1 MLGAFWLN
9 VQIFMVS
16 EVFILVLALVI
27 AVVRGIPGPVFFPFR
42 LVAVA
47 YTDLFRGVPL
57 ILVLYM
63 IGFGVPGLGLGF
75 ISYLP
80 DVAYGVISLVL
91 VYSAYVAEVYRAGI
105 DSVHESQN
113 AAARSLGLTRWQSLR
128 FVVLPQAIR
137 RVIPPLLND
146 FIGLQKDTAL
156 VSVLGSIEAA
166 RAAQIYGA
174 SRVQLRELRGRRAAF
189 RPDHHPPRPLYGPPD
204 RPRQTPPRGGSP
216 GMNEHPA
223 LLLEG
228 VHKSFGENEVL
239 KGIDLTVEPHEVVCL
254 IGASGSGKSTL
265 LRCVNLVEPIDSGR
279 IVVEGEE
286 ITAQGVDANRIRR
299 RIGIVYQSFNLFP
312 HMTVLRN
319 ITLAPREVLKHGPR
333 RGREERPTS
342 SSTASGYWTSRTSTP
357 TGSPAASSNGSPS
370 CGRSRCAPTSCS
382 STRSR
387 APSTPSS
394 SPTSSP
400 SSRSSPAKA

>member
-1 MLGAFWLN
+1 VLVSSASTVLFFAVIAVIVVLAPGSEIVAERFFSPQHLWRSLVGSESEPSVLGAFLLN
-9 VQIFMVS
+9 VKIFMVS
-16 EVFILVLALVI
+16 EVFILILALVI

-42 LVAVA
+42 LIAVA

-80 DVAYGVISLVL
+80 DVTYGIIALVL

-105 DSVHESQN
+105 ESVHESQN

-174 SRVQLRELRGRRAAF
+174 SEFNYASYVVA
-189 RPDHHPPRPLYGPPD
+189 
-204 RPRQTPPRGGSP
+204 
-216 GMNEHPA
+216 A
-223 LLLEG
+223 LL
-228 VHKSFGENEVL
+228 FVL
-239 KGIDLTVEPHEVVCL
+239 ITIPLARFTDRL
-254 IGASGSGKSTL
+254 IARDK
-265 LRCVNLVEPIDSGR
+265 
-279 IVVEGEE
+279 
-286 ITAQGVDANRIRR
+286 RR
-299 RIGIVYQSFNLFP
+299 REAGA
-312 HMTVLRN
+312 
-319 ITLAPREVLKHGPR
+319 LA
-333 RGREERPTS
+333 
-342 SSTASGYWTSRTSTP
+342 
-357 TGSPAASSNGSPS
+357 
-370 CGRSRCAPTSCS
+370 
-382 STRSR
+382 
-387 APSTPSS
+387 
-394 SPTSSP
+394 
-400 SSRSSPAKA
+400 

>member
-1 MLGAFWLN
+1 VTQGGPAAPGPSAPRDPGRGSRALGNRGVLVSSASTVLFFAIIAVVVVLAPGSGVVAERFLSPQHLWQSLVGSEGLPSVLGAFWLN

-16 EVFILVLALVI
+16 EVFILILALVI

-63 IGFGVPGLGLGF
+63 IGFGVPGLDLGF

-80 DVAYGVISLVL
+80 DVAYGVVSLVL

-105 DSVHESQN
+105 ESVHESQN
-113 AAARSLGLTRWQSLR
+113 AAARSLGLTRLQSLR

-174 SRVQLRELRGRRAAF
+174 SEFNYASYVVA
-189 RPDHHPPRPLYGPPD
+189 
-204 RPRQTPPRGGSP
+204 
-216 GMNEHPA
+216 A
-223 LLLEG
+223 LL
-228 VHKSFGENEVL
+228 FVL
-239 KGIDLTVEPHEVVCL
+239 ITIPLARFTDSL
-254 IGASGSGKSTL
+254 IARDK
-265 LRCVNLVEPIDSGR
+265 
-279 IVVEGEE
+279 
-286 ITAQGVDANRIRR
+286 RR
-299 RIGIVYQSFNLFP
+299 REAGA
-312 HMTVLRN
+312 
-319 ITLAPREVLKHGPR
+319 LA
-333 RGREERPTS
+333 
-342 SSTASGYWTSRTSTP
+342 
-357 TGSPAASSNGSPS
+357 
-370 CGRSRCAPTSCS
+370 
-382 STRSR
+382 
-387 APSTPSS
+387 
-394 SPTSSP
+394 
-400 SSRSSPAKA
+400 